1 MRNVCL
7 ETANLRTAANL
18 TADFGYCLDR
28 ENGPPH
34 SRHVTHGQPS
44 KVDMLDVLLRDDP
57 NPSPEVAEIWA
68 ERLGNGMTVEQII
81 TYALLHPHSSSQ
93 VGDEVPVSL
102 RFLS

>member
-1 MRNVCL
+1 MPNVCMKTQNSRL
-7 ETANLRTAANL
+7 AANL
-18 TADFGYCLDR
+18 TDDSECCLDR

-44 KVDMLDVLLRDDP
+44 QVDMLDVLLRDDP